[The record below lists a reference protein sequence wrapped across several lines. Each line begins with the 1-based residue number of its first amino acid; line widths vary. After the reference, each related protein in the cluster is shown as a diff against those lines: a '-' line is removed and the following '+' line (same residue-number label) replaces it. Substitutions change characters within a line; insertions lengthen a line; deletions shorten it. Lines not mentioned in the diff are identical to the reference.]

1 MRLLNCPSAP
11 GDISTGR
18 PRPPAAGQ
26 TGPCV
31 SLTLHDGT
39 ERLYLLDDPD
49 GHPATGDRHA
59 VYDPYVHLAYLLARQ
74 GHDAR
79 WLARFTDLPLA
90 AARHI
95 TDAAVPSHA

>member
-1 MRLLNCPSAP
+1 MRLLNCPTA
-11 GDISTGR
+11 T
-18 PRPPAAGQ
+18 A

-31 SLTLHDGT
+31 TLTLHDGA
-39 ERLYLLDDPD
+39 ERLYLLDEPD
-49 GHPATGDRHA
+49 GRPATAGARHA

-90 AARHI
+90 ATHHI
-95 TDAAVPSHA
+95 ADAAALSRA

>member
-1 MRLLNCPSAP
+1 MRLLNRPTAP
-11 GDISTGR
+11 AVPDDLR
-18 PRPPAAGQ
+18 
-26 TGPCV
+26 TGPYV
-31 SLTLHDGT
+31 TLTLHDGA

-49 GHPATGDRHA
+49 DRQATAGARHA

-90 AARHI
+90 ATRHI
-95 TDAAVPSHA
+95 ADTAALSRA